1 MNFKTYYKDYKEFR
15 DFFMPGQINRFLL
28 VSLSMVVFGLISLW
42 ITTQTTIFAFES
54 SPELLVETYTLTC
67 FCFGIGAFLSF
78 IGRFIKA
85 VTDKKEIYTTYSD
98 IVILLS
104 AILYTKWGTH
114 TIYIVALQGRES
126 DCLVWAMV
134 FIGLGC
140 FLYFEPIR
148 FAMIVIV
155 NILVSFVG
163 VPAKSG
169 GIELPFAARYN
180 MILFLAIITFWMS
193 MKYFSGLRAFK
204 RMRAIERSRLEKVS
218 FLRNISGELELGLQN
233 MSVKNDF
240 MLSEAGDLA
249 LIESARQIDSQ
260 IEVLKGVAND
270 VADMARLEANIVVP
284 IVAPYKTEKFFEE
297 VIAICTTYA
306 QGKGLEF
313 KYEFSNSVP
322 SVLRGDEG
330 RLKQLI
336 MRLVTNAVK
345 YTREGSITLKVDFDK
360 TKPLLG
366 NLKITVSDTGI
377 GMKEEDLRGL
387 RARIEG
393 MKDVKNG
400 RIVGTNLGLTTAV
413 GIIFALGGRINI
425 SSAYLRGTDISFE
438 LEQEIVSTTTLKRND
453 APKEKSAKE

>member
-1 MNFKTYYKDYKEFR
+1 MNFKTYIKDYREFR
-15 DFFMPGQINRFLL
+15 DFFMPEQINRFLL
-28 VSLSMVVFGLISLW
+28 TSLIMVVFGLVSLW

-54 SPELLVETYTLTC
+54 SPEILVDSYTTTC
-67 FCFGIGAFLSF
+67 FCFGIGAFMGF

-85 VTDKKEIYTTYSD
+85 VTENKNIVTVYYD
-98 IVILLS
+98 IIMFLS

-114 TIYIVALQGRES
+114 TIFIVLAEGRES
-126 DCLVWAMV
+126 DCLIWAMV
-134 FIGLGC
+134 YIGLGC
-140 FLYFEPIR
+140 FLYFEPLR
-148 FAMIVIV
+148 FLLIVII
-155 NILVSFVG
+155 NICITFWG
-163 VPAKSG
+163 VPAAG
-169 GIELPFAARYN
+169 DGIELPFAARYN
-180 MILFLAIITFWMS
+180 MILFVALISFWMT
-193 MKYFSGLRAFK
+193 MKYFSGLKGFK
-204 RMRAIERSRLEKVS
+204 RMRAIEHSKLEKVG
-218 FLRNISGELELGLQN
+218 FLRNISGELEMGLQN

-270 VADMARLEANIVVP
+270 IADMARLEANIVVP

-306 QGKGLEF
+306 NGKGLEF
-313 KYEFSNSVP
+313 KYEFTNSVP

-345 YTREGSITLKVDFDK
+345 YTREGSVTLKVDFDK

-366 NLKITVSDTGI
+366 ILKITVSDTGI
-377 GMKEEDLRGL
+377 GMKEDDLRGL
-387 RARIEG
+387 RARIDG

-413 GIIFALGGRINI
+413 GIVFALGGRVNVN
-425 SSAYLRGTDISFE
+425 SAYLRGTDISFE

-453 APKEKSAKE
+453 APTEKSAKE